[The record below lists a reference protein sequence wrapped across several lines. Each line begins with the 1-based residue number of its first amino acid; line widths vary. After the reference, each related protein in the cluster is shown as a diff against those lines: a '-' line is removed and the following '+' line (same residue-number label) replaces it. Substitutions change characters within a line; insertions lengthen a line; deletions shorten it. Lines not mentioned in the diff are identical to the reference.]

1 MVKVEPKVHFANERT
16 FLSWMHMSVS
26 ARSRHASTCLLAS
39 VAVAPSGKET
49 TSR

>member
-26 ARSRHASTCLLAS
+26 ARSRMRVLAC
-39 VAVAPSGKET
+39 
-49 TSR
+49 SRALGGSIR